1 MNESVAQKLANAG
14 CIFWDFDGVIK
25 DSLDVKSDA
34 FEKLFLLHGKEI
46 AKRVRLHHEKNGGVS
61 RYDKI
66 PLYLSWV
73 GKEPSATTVQFYCTQ
88 FSKLVMQAVIDSP
101 WVPGAR
107 ELLEKHYKKIKFVL
121 VTATPQDEIE
131 EILSALNISHFFC
144 EVYGAPTKKLDAIK
158 KILRYYNIKPG
169 KTMMIGDSNSDY
181 EASTASKIPF
191 LLRRTALNHAL
202 QERIGCSMFEDY
214 TNE

>member
-1 MNESVAQKLANAG
+1 MNESVAQKIANAD

-34 FEKLFLLHGKEI
+34 FEKLFLPHGKEI
-46 AKRVRLHHEKNGGVS
+46 GKRVRLHHEKNGGVS
-61 RYDKI
+61 RFEKI

-73 GKEPSATTVQFYCTQ
+73 GKEPLATTVQLYCTQ
-88 FSKLVMQAVIDSP
+88 FSNMVMQAVIDSP
-101 WVPGAR
+101 WVPGAK
-107 ELLEKHYKKIKFVL
+107 ELLEKHYKIIKFIL
-121 VTATPQDEIE
+121 LTATPQDEIE
-131 EILSALNISHFFC
+131 EILSALNIAHFFC

-158 KILRYYNIKPG
+158 KALRYYNIKPD
-169 KTMMIGDSNSDY
+169 KTIMIGDSNSDY

-191 LLRRTALNHAL
+191 LLRRTDLNHVL
-202 QERIGCSMFEDY
+202 QERIDFFMFEDY